1 MCEMYKAH
9 VMVSAT
15 LPTFP
20 PDLWKFLLIVM
31 LHFLGHVKD
40 GVVKMGAG
48 RSTHSMPT
56 RWIQASVLE
65 SLFYIAN
72 HEMT

>member
-9 VMVSAT
+9 VVVCVT

-20 PDLWKFLLIVM
+20 PDLWKFLFIVM
-31 LHFLGHVKD
+31 LHFLAHVKD

-48 RSTHSMPT
+48 RSTHSMPHT
-56 RWIQASVLE
+56 VDPSIGAVVIVL
-65 SLFYIAN
+65 YCYP
-72 HEMT
+72 